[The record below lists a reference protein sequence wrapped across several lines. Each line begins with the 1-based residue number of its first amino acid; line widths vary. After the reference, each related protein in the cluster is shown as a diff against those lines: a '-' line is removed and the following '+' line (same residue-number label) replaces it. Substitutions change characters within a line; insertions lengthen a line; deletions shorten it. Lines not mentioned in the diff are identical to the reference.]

1 MVLFYER
8 LKTWSRGLRIN
19 NTSSRFPA
27 TSRGILS
34 DIQAAANLQCGIKSP
49 SMKPMISANGI
60 QSALDAV
67 GPFWNA
73 KMHIVARL
81 PDINGPLENL
91 IQWLPRNSE
100 GALQSSESL
109 ISAYTPP
116 LQP

>member
-34 DIQAAANLQCGIKSP
+34 DIQAAANLQWVTKSP
-49 SMKPMISANGI
+49 SVKPIILANGI
-60 QSALDAV
+60 QRALGTV

-73 KMHIVARL
+73 KMNIVARL
-81 PDINGPLENL
+81 PDINGLLENL
-91 IQWLPRNSE
+91 IQWLPRNRK
-100 GALQSSESL
+100 GNLQSSESL
-109 ISAYTPP
+109 VSAYTPP
-116 LQP
+116 LQS